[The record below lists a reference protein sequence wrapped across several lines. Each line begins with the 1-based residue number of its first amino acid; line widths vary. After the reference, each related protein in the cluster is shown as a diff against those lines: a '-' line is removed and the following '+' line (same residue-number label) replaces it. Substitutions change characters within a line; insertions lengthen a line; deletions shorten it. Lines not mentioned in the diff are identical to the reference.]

1 MAKIIS
7 IANNKGGVGKTTTAI
22 SLAAQFADWGLKV
35 ALIDND
41 PQGNIGVYLGCQMYH
56 QHNMADVYMGMS
68 IKKIGQQ
75 SILRPVLQRHHLDFN
90 QENMVVFL
98 ADHRLAHVAEDF
110 HQIAKLM
117 EALEEIK
124 SEFDLV
130 IVDNGP
136 YIGYLTRSAL
146 IASDMVLIPTEASIG
161 GLAGIDQIIKEAERI
176 NSRHWRQVII
186 RVFVNNFLRTEQFDL
201 SNLKRLR
208 ALVGNRLY
216 DTYIP
221 ANVHL
226 RKSKEIGLPIH
237 LIDKANKS
245 AIRGAVAFRNLA
257 KCILKD
263 IVPER
268 SLTKNKVLSR
278 SLMDE
283 KRAPNA
289 GHVAALDKTEG
300 FKTPA
305 NQNPMP
311 PASVPFNKSSETIHG
326 QGRSKVPDPNETNS
340 RFSTASGNTVYAS
353 RPIGEE
359 IY

>member
-35 ALIDND
+35 ALVDND
-41 PQGNIGVYLGCQMYH
+41 PQGNIGVYLGCQMHH
-56 QHNMADVYMGMS
+56 QHNMTDVYMGMS
-68 IKKIGQQ
+68 IKKIGQHA
-75 SILRPVLQRHHLDFN
+75 ILRPVLQKHNLDFN
-90 QENMVVFL
+90 QDNLVVFL

-110 HQIAKLM
+110 HKIAKLM

-124 SEFDLV
+124 NEFDLV
-130 IVDNGP
+130 IIDNGP

-257 KCILKD
+257 KGILKD
-263 IVPER
+263 IVPEK
-268 SLTKNKVLSR
+268 STLAKGKTSSHTVAE
-278 SLMDE
+278 E
-283 KRAPNA
+283 KR
-289 GHVAALDKTEG
+289 GSSIEQVTTQDKG
-300 FKTPA
+300 DVQKTPT
-305 NQNPMP
+305 NLQHMP
-311 PASVPFNKSSETIHG
+311 PASVPFNKS
-326 QGRSKVPDPNETNS
+326 GRSKTPDPNEAGNHFPS
-340 RFSTASGNTVYAS
+340 ISGNTVYAS
-353 RPIGEE
+353 RPIGKE